1 MKKIITISREYG
13 SGGRDIAKMTAEKL
27 GYTFY
32 DQAIINTVSEA
43 TGLNPDYIKKFGEN
57 TRRSHIFN
65 YGYNGYMGIGF
76 TGFSL
81 PDYLWQKQRELILY
95 IAGIGNCVIVGR
107 CADYILRE
115 RDDCLNVFIHADME
129 SRKKRAIEV
138 YGDPNKNIEKV
149 LKDKDKTRK
158 TNYRY
163 YTDQIWGDA
172 SNYHLTL
179 DSSEFG
185 IEKCADFITYLAKQ

>member
-13 SGGRDIAKMTAEKL
+13 SGGRDIAKMAAEKL

-65 YGYNGYMGIGF
+65 YGYMGIGF

-138 YGDPNKNIEKV
+138 YGDSNKNIEKV